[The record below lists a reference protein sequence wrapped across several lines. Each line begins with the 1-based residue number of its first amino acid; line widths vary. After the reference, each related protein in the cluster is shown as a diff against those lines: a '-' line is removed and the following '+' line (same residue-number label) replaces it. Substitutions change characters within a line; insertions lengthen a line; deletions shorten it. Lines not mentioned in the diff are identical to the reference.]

1 MNSLLGRFAQAV
13 MRCLSAPSVT
23 LLRRCTEL
31 GRCSTALG
39 LQMSRVGR
47 LQAASSCFLIRRF
60 PSRQALIQLFIF
72 CSVHI
77 SSIRSFDLE
86 QAVTLP

>member
-1 MNSLLGRFAQAV
+1 MGRCAQAV

-39 LQMSRVGR
+39 LQMSRVGRR